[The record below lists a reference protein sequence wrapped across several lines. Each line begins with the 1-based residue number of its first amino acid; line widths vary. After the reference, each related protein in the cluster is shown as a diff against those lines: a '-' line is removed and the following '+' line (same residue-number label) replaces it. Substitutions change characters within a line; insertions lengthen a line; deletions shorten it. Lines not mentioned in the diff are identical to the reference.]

1 MKRFYPFFCIILLTL
16 FFIVGCSTDPTSV
29 SSKQDNIPFEDHHLY
44 AVAYL
49 GYLEMT
55 DFDLYAEK
63 YLDYTQLPIHHFSQ
77 GEYYLIIPRYSDM
90 HLEFYKEDIA
100 TFVSTLIYEEA
111 NCKPFIIQC
120 NISDIFPD
128 ATIKLTHNETTV
140 EFSPY
145 VSLENGSVK
154 IGEKGLLLSL

>member
-1 MKRFYPFFCIILLTL
+1 MNRFYSFSCIILLAI
-16 FFIVGCSTDPTSV
+16 FFLVGCSADSAAI
-29 SSKQDNIPFEDHHLY
+29 SSNHDNIPFEEHHLY

-49 GYLEMT
+49 GYMEMT
-55 DFDLYAEK
+55 DFDFYAEK
-63 YLDYTQLPIHHFSQ
+63 YLDYTRPPIHHFSQ
-77 GEYYLIIPRYSDM
+77 GEYYLIIPKYQDM
-90 HLEFYKEDIA
+90 YLELYKENII
-100 TFVSTLIYEEA
+100 TFMPTLIYEEA
-111 NCKPFIIQC
+111 DCKPFIIQC

-145 VSLENGSVK
+145 ISLENGSVK